1 MRLAVLMGLFLG
13 ILHGAVQPASAQTT
27 PMFTTGTSNS
37 RTESTQT
44 ITETF
49 AIVEYSTGTSY
60 TMSGT
65 NIQWDGAP
73 RPGANYTQID
83 PTKAFQFSETLL
95 EPGISKQTNLV
106 RTTSIE
112 SVTNTT
118 SVFTQ

>member
-1 MRLAVLMGLFLG
+1 MKVAVLMGLFLG
-13 ILHGAVQPASAQTT
+13 ILHGAVQPARAQTT

-37 RTESTQT
+37 RTTSTQT

-49 AIVEYSTGTSY
+49 VIVEYTTGNSY

-65 NIQWDGAP
+65 NITWDGPP
-73 RPGANYTQID
+73 RPGANYSQID
-83 PTKAFQFSETLL
+83 PTQPFQFTETLL
-95 EPGISKQTNLV
+95 EPGISKETNLV
-106 RTTSIE
+106 RTTTID

>member
-1 MRLAVLMGLFLG
+1 MKLAVLMGLLLG
-13 ILHGAVQPASAQTT
+13 FVHGAVQPARANTV

-49 AIVEYSTGTSY
+49 AIVEYSTGNSY

-65 NIQWDGAP
+65 NIQWDGPP
-73 RPGANYTQID
+73 RPGANYHQINPD
-83 PTKAFQFSETLL
+83 QAFQFSETLL
-95 EPGISKQTNLV
+95 EPGITKETNLV
-106 RTTSIE
+106 RITEIQ
-112 SVTNTT
+112 SVTTTT

>member
-1 MRLAVLMGLFLG
+1 MKLAVLMGLLLG
-13 ILHGAVQPASAQTT
+13 FVHGAVQPASANTT

-49 AIVEYSTGTSY
+49 VIVEYSTGQSY

-65 NIQWDGAP
+65 NIAWDGVP
-73 RPGANYTQID
+73 RPGANYHQIN
-83 PTKAFQFSETLL
+83 PNQAFQFSETLL
-95 EPGISKQTNLV
+95 EPGITKETNLV
-106 RTTSIE
+106 RVTEIQSI
-112 SVTNTT
+112 TNTT

>member
-1 MRLAVLMGLFLG
+1 MKLAVLMGLFLG
-13 ILHGAVQPASAQTT
+13 ILHGAVQPVRANTT

-37 RTESTQT
+37 RTTSTQT

-49 AIVEYSTGTSY
+49 VIVEYTTGQSY

-65 NIQWDGAP
+65 NIAWDGPP
-73 RPGANYTQID
+73 RPGANYHQID
-83 PTKAFQFSETLL
+83 PSQPFQFTETLL
-95 EPGISKQTNLV
+95 EPGISKETNLV
-106 RTTSIE
+106 RTTTID

>member
-1 MRLAVLMGLFLG
+1 MKEAILMGLLLG
-13 ILHGAVQPASAQTT
+13 FVHGAVQPARANTV

-49 AIVEYSTGTSY
+49 VIVEYSTGNSY

-65 NIQWDGAP
+65 NIAWDGPP
-73 RPGANYTQID
+73 RPGANYHQID
-83 PTKAFQFSETLL
+83 PTQPFQFSETLL
-95 EPGISKQTNLV
+95 EPGITKETNLV
-106 RTTSIE
+106 RTTEIT